1 METMEKQ
8 IRDALISAIKAEG
21 LDAVGTFE
29 NASFSK
35 RAASVASVGIE
46 SFSASPVGMNDYLGQ
61 IQGST
66 SVSEVYG
73 KRTVLTA
80 AIDIYT
86 PKVLRAAGCG
96 ESAEK
101 VYAALAAALSLGLRA
116 KEIDSSAAAF
126 DTATGMFRQHV
137 RAMMDAYFTAQTDEY
152 GLLLNFELKGVIRT

>member
-8 IRDALISAIKAEG
+8 IRGALINAIKAEG

-29 NASFSK
+29 SGSFSK
-35 RAASVASVGIE
+35 RAVSVASVGIE

-61 IQGST
+61 TQGSA
-66 SVSEVYG
+66 SISEVYG
-73 KRTVLTA
+73 KRAILTA

-86 PKVLRAAGCG
+86 PKALRAAGCG

-101 VYAALAAALSLGLRA
+101 VYAALADVLSLGLRA
-116 KEIDSSAAAF
+116 KEINSSAAAF
-126 DTATGMFRQHV
+126 DTATGMFRQRV
-137 RAMMDAYFTAQTDEY
+137 SARMDAYFTAQTDEY